1 MFVVAIVGMAGAGK
15 SEVSRVF
22 EDKGFAR
29 IRFGDVTDEEL
40 KKQGLAVNEENERHM
55 RESLRQRYG
64 MEAYAMLNLAK
75 IDLAIKTSP
84 VVVDGLYSWEEFMFL
99 SNYYSHNFRVVAVW
113 SSPATRYARLS
124 KRPVRPLTLE
134 EAYSRDEA
142 EIIKLNKGGPIAMA
156 DFTIINE
163 SSLKDLE
170 KETKKCISSL
180 EKHP

>member
-15 SEVSRVF
+15 SEVSHVF
-22 EDKGFAR
+22 EDKGFSR

-40 KKQGLAVNEENERHM
+40 KKQGLPVNEENERHM

-75 IDLAIKTSP
+75 IDLAIKTSS

-99 SNYYSHNFRVVAVW
+99 SNYYHQSFRVVAVC

-124 KRPVRPLTLE
+124 KRPVRSLTLE

-142 EIIKLNKGGPIAMA
+142 EIINLNKGGPIAMA
-156 DFTIINE
+156 DFTLINE
-163 SSLKDLE
+163 GSLKDLE
-170 KETKKCISSL
+170 KETKKCISAM
-180 EKHP
+180 EKRS